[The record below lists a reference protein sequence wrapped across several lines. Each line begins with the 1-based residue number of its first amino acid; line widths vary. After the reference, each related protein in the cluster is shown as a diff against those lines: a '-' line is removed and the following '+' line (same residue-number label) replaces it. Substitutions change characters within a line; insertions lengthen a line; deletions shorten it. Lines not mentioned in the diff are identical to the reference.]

1 MPRNEYSLMID
12 YRPFVVTA
20 GNLSTLWL
28 CVTYFMC
35 VQKVRHRMDV
45 RRLGMCRSQA
55 RCLSP

>member
-12 YRPFVVTA
+12 YRPIVLTA

-35 VQKVRHRMDV
+35 VQKVRHRMGV
-45 RRLGMCRSQA
+45 RRLGMR
-55 RCLSP
+55 R